1 MKPCRTFAF
10 SLTLAASACLVLAAA
25 PYAAAQNLYSTDFD
39 NSQILEYSLNG
50 ATTPVTFASGGSL
63 FEPQGLAFG
72 AGSTLDVT
80 AVDPNTGAGDILQYS
95 VTNPAAAPTLL
106 AEGGT
111 SSIFSDIAINNGVV
125 YVADNAEDEVLKL
138 TATGLQP
145 FASGNGLTAPTG
157 LTFDAAGSLY
167 VGSTDPNS
175 GLGDVLKFSSTGTYQ
190 STLVAPGS
198 GGLNAAGELAF
209 SGGSLYAANGQ
220 GAYNQGAQTNGS
232 LDKFTA
238 TGAPVGNGTFASDPN
253 LVNPYGLA
261 VAPTGNFFVG
271 DQGSNTS
278 LDPNNTNN
286 GQIAE
291 FSSNGTFI
299 TYLTNAG
306 NPYGLAIS
314 PAAAV
319 PEASTTVSFG
329 LLLTL
334 GVGVALRRRTRASV
348 WSLKGIVK

>member
-1 MKPCRTFAF
+1 MKPRRTPLLP
-10 SLTLAASACLVLAAA
+10 LTLAASACLALAAA

-39 NSQILEYSLNG
+39 NNQILEYSLNG
-50 ATTPVTFASGGSL
+50 STTPTTFASAGLL

-72 AGSTLDVT
+72 TGSTLDVT

-95 VTNPAAAPTLL
+95 VANPAAAPTLL

-111 SSIFSDIAINNGVV
+111 SSVFSDIAINNGTI

-209 SGGSLYAANGQ
+209 SGGSLYVANGQ

-232 LDKFTA
+232 LDRFTA
-238 TGAPVGNGTFASDPN
+238 AGAPVGSGTFASDPN
-253 LVNPYGLA
+253 LINPYGLA
-261 VAPTGNFFVG
+261 VAPNGNFFVG

-278 LDPNNTNN
+278 LDPNNLNN

-291 FSSNGTFI
+291 FSPNGTFV
-299 TYLTNAG
+299 TYLTHAG

-314 PAAAV
+314 PAAV

-334 GVGVALRRRTRASV
+334 GIGVVLRRHTRASV
-348 WSLKGIVK
+348 SPPKGINE